1 MVTGVE
7 VPPEI
12 LALSVGTIAVVV
24 KFLISTEMLTA
35 CSYIN
40 CTFLAKRE
48 DGFKI
53 DAELVIIGAENG
65 KILLVKVS
73 DYL

>member
-12 LALSVGTIAVVV
+12 LALGIGTIAVVV
-24 KFLISTEMLTA
+24 KFFISTEILAA

-40 CTFLAKRE
+40 GTFLAKRE
-48 DGFKI
+48 NGFKI
-53 DAELVIIGAENG
+53 DAELIIVGAEDG
-65 KILLVKVS
+65 KILLI
-73 DYL
+73 